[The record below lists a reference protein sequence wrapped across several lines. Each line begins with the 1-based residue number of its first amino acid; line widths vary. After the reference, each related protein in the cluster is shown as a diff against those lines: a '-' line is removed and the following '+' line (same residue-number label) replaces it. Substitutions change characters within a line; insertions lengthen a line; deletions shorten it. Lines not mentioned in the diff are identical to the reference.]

1 MTENVFEEHKP
12 TKAELLQAKA
22 KKYAEMEKK
31 ELKKEYDR
39 KRKERKHQ

>member
-22 KKYAEMEKK
+22 KKYAEMVPPVDTQE
-31 ELKKEYDR
+31 
-39 KRKERKHQ
+39 

>member
-22 KKYAEMEKK
+22 KKYAEMAKK
-31 ELKKEYDR
+31 ELKKEGTFWRDY
-39 KRKERKHQ
+39 E